1 MKLILGLGET
11 GLSVAKF
18 LTANNVEF
26 KIADSRIEPPL
37 ISSYVYN
44 PAPILGDWKKDLLS
58 GIDEVY
64 ISPGIAKSESIYVWL
79 SEQEIPV
86 VSDIELFSR
95 HVSSPIIGITGS
107 NGKSTVTKLFSE
119 MIHNSGYKVAVGGN
133 LGRPALE
140 LISDDIDYYVLELSS
155 YQLDYTNELNLFAGV
170 VLNITPDHL
179 DRYDSFQ
186 SYVESKLS
194 IYKYC
199 QNCVVN
205 VSEEYTKGITASKY
219 FNAENKKQQ
228 KDIINTV
235 HREGDNLLNGNSF
248 LIKTDDIALIGEH
261 NIANIMAAF
270 ALGDLLKLPTDA
282 MTKSAKEF
290 KGLEHRL
297 ERVATIKNVE
307 FFNDSKATNVIS
319 AITALHAIVN
329 SYNQVVL
336 IAGGI
341 AKKEDYS
348 ELYNLINERVSYV
361 VLIGISADYL
371 AEGVETS
378 KVKFASSMS
387 EAVNIASK
395 LIENGAI
402 LLSPA
407 CASFDMFDNFEKR
420 GHEFKDSVRMLS
432 LLS

>member
-37 ISSYVYN
+37 ISSYVYK

-95 HVSSPIIGITGS
+95 YVSSPIIGITGS

-235 HREGDNLLNGNSF
+235 CLEGDNLLNGNSF
-248 LIKTDDIALIGEH
+248 
-261 NIANIMAAF
+261 
-270 ALGDLLKLPTDA
+270 
-282 MTKSAKEF
+282 
-290 KGLEHRL
+290 
-297 ERVATIKNVE
+297 
-307 FFNDSKATNVIS
+307 
-319 AITALHAIVN
+319 
-329 SYNQVVL
+329 
-336 IAGGI
+336 
-341 AKKEDYS
+341 
-348 ELYNLINERVSYV
+348 
-361 VLIGISADYL
+361 
-371 AEGVETS
+371 
-378 KVKFASSMS
+378 SS
-387 EAVNIASK
+387 I
-395 LIENGAI
+395 
-402 LLSPA
+402 
-407 CASFDMFDNFEKR
+407 
-420 GHEFKDSVRMLS
+420 
-432 LLS
+432 